1 VTSIHLSEDE
11 VVSSAASPK
20 RETPMFVF
28 IIVEQNNNRFDE
40 SEKG

>member
-1 VTSIHLSEDE
+1 MGFILSH
-11 VVSSAASPK
+11 SP
-20 RETPMFVF
+20 PMFVF

>member
-1 VTSIHLSEDE
+1 MTKDKF
-11 VVSSAASPK
+11 AAESPG

>member
-1 VTSIHLSEDE
+1 LTALYVDE
-11 VVSSAASPK
+11 ETISLYFYWS
-20 RETPMFVF
+20 TPMFVF

>member
-1 VTSIHLSEDE
+1 M
-11 VVSSAASPK
+11 SPFFHFSK
-20 RETPMFVF
+20 HVCRRVRGETPMFVF